1 MAHNTPQ
8 SYTNERAAQRE
19 RQDHDKRMREKIRND
34 AIQLERQMNPN
45 NPVVPI
51 DDGPGIDQDQLR
63 EIERGRTN
71 TIAQAPNQQGG
82 GLQGLAYGGV
92 PGQAYTEDI
101 GMMGGLGAVAGPQL
115 RFAYGGVPGQAYTE
129 DIGMMGGL
137 ASVAGPQM
145 RFAEGYTVPVW
156 EDIKDIASAAAP
168 YLGESAFTAANVL
181 GAPVD
186 AASATIDYLT
196 GLKTGAGEGAV
207 GGSDWF
213 TSRLKKLGVK
223 GYASDGTEEVTGE
236 TVDEL
241 GGEDPY
247 LGEGYQGFE
256 GFDEKKIEPEPEV
269 EDVVDEEVEEEAWH
283 KKYLGMD
290 KRETI
295 GASLMLVGGRTK
307 DLVGVG
313 KTLLSKKDSSALDKK
328 YKESLIALSDA
339 KTETE
344 KGRAS
349 RDALKILSTMHK
361 NNRDFRFKV
370 RELAN
375 KIINQDT
382 AQALKT
388 WEAFAKAQPMYVMTM
403 LEGQDAEAMKKNPEA
418 NIQKFKE
425 IIARFSNA
433 YPPQGQVK
441 GTASVSETIETETKA
456 TGGSIPTTLSKLGI
470 SSIRKV

>member
-1 MAHNTPQ
+1 
-8 SYTNERAAQRE
+8 
-19 RQDHDKRMREKIRND
+19 
-34 AIQLERQMNPN
+34 
-45 NPVVPI
+45 
-51 DDGPGIDQDQLR
+51 
-63 EIERGRTN
+63 
-71 TIAQAPNQQGG
+71 
-82 GLQGLAYGGV
+82 
-92 PGQAYTEDI
+92 
-101 GMMGGLGAVAGPQL
+101 
-115 RFAYGGVPGQAYTE
+115 
-129 DIGMMGGL
+129 MMGGL

-145 RFAEGYTVPVW
+145 RFAEGHTVPVW
-156 EDIKDIASAAAP
+156 EDIKDVASAAAP
-168 YLGESAFTAANVL
+168 LAGELAYGTANVL

-186 AASATIDYLT
+186 ATSALMHYLT
-196 GLKTGAGEGAV
+196 GLKTEAGEGAV

-213 TSRLKKLGVK
+213 KSRLDMAGVPSLGSTPDPVEE
-223 GYASDGTEEVTGE
+223 ASAAAVQDAH
-236 TVDEL
+236 
-241 GGEDPY
+241 GGV
-247 LGEGYQGFE
+247 FE
-256 GFDEKKIEPEPEV
+256 GLEDIEMGRKDEPPKEADAAPEE
-269 EDVVDEEVEEEAWH
+269 EEVEEEAWH
-283 KKYLGMD
+283 KKYLGLD

-295 GASLMLVGGRTK
+295 GAGLMMMGGRTQ

-313 KTLLSKKDSSALDKK
+313 KTLLSQKDSSALDKK
-328 YKESLIALSDA
+328 YKESLIKLSDA

-344 KGRAS
+344 KGRAQ
-349 RDALKILSTMHK
+349 RDSLKILSTMHK

-425 IIARFSNA
+425 IISRFSNA

>member
-1 MAHNTPQ
+1 
-8 SYTNERAAQRE
+8 
-19 RQDHDKRMREKIRND
+19 
-34 AIQLERQMNPN
+34 
-45 NPVVPI
+45 
-51 DDGPGIDQDQLR
+51 
-63 EIERGRTN
+63 
-71 TIAQAPNQQGG
+71 
-82 GLQGLAYGGV
+82 
-92 PGQAYTEDI
+92 
-101 GMMGGLGAVAGPQL
+101 
-115 RFAYGGVPGQAYTE
+115 
-129 DIGMMGGL
+129 MMGGL

-145 RFAEGYTVPVW
+145 RFAEGDGVGGFMGSPFVQ
-156 EDIKDIASAAAP
+156 DIKDIDKWLLPHAQKFIQAGKQT
-168 YLGESAFTAANVL
+168 LGGPAEIVS
-181 GAPVD
+181 D
-186 AASATIDYLT
+186 ALDYF
-196 GLKTGAGEGAV
+196 GAGSGPIRR
-207 GGSDWF
+207 GLSDLGYRTDTPD
-213 TSRLKKLGVK
+213 TS
-223 GYASDGTEEVTGE
+223 DPIEEATGE

-295 GASLMLVGGRTK
+295 GASLMLMGGRTK

-313 KTLLSKKDSSALDKK
+313 NTLLSKKDSSALDKK

-344 KGRAS
+344 KGRAQ
-349 RDALKILSTMHK
+349 RDSLKILSTMHK